1 MEDELSLIFL
11 YAIRSEHKRGKNM
24 PKHEITMTIRLPVK
38 ITKKKKWYVAACLI
52 LDVVS
57 QGETEAKAKSNLRE
71 ALFVFFVSCIERGT
85 IHQVLNE
92 CGFERITVPA
102 KQKPGVHDKREYIN
116 VPLELLYGKG
126 HHDCHA

>member
-1 MEDELSLIFL
+1 MQ
-11 YAIRSEHKRGKNM
+11 
-24 PKHEITMTIRLPVK
+24 KHEITMTVKLPIKIVK
-38 ITKKKKWYVAACLI
+38 KRKWYVASCPI

-57 QGETEAKAKSNLRE
+57 QGETEVKAKSNLRA

-85 IHQVLNE
+85 LHQVLKE
-92 CGFERITVPA
+92 CGFESISTPTKPKSIIPD
-102 KQKPGVHDKREYIN
+102 KQEYIK